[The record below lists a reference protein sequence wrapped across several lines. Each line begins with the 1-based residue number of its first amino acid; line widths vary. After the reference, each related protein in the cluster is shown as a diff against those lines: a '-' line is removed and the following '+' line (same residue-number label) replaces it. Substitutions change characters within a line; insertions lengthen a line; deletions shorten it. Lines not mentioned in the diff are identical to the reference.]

1 MFLLLLLL
9 LFFLLIMLLQ
19 RKTIIIIIII
29 IIIIENARFIE
40 IDCPVLRKVV
50 TFNPGLSQILS
61 TVLLFE
67 N

>member
-1 MFLLLLLL
+1 
-9 LFFLLIMLLQ
+9 MLLQ

-29 IIIIENARFIE
+29 IIIIGNARFIE

-61 TVLLFE
+61 TVFLFE

>member
-19 RKTIIIIIII
+19 RKTIIIII

-61 TVLLFE
+61 TEFLV
-67 N
+67 

>member
-29 IIIIENARFIE
+29 IIIENARFIE
-40 IDCPVLRKVV
+40 IDCPVPRKVV

-61 TVLLFE
+61 TVFLFK

>member
-1 MFLLLLLL
+1 MFLLLLL

-40 IDCPVLRKVV
+40 IDCPVPRKVV

-61 TVLLFE
+61 TVFLFE

>member
-19 RKTIIIIIII
+19 RKTIIIIII

-61 TVLLFE
+61 TVFLFK

>member
-1 MFLLLLLL
+1 M
-9 LFFLLIMLLQ
+9 LFQ
-19 RKTIIIIIII
+19 RKTIIIIIIINII

-61 TVLLFE
+61 TEFLV
-67 N
+67 

>member
-1 MFLLLLLL
+1 
-9 LFFLLIMLLQ
+9 MLLQ
-19 RKTIIIIIII
+19 RKTITIIIII

-40 IDCPVLRKVV
+40 IDCPVPRKVV

-61 TVLLFE
+61 TVFLFK

>member
-19 RKTIIIIIII
+19 RKTLIIIII

-40 IDCPVLRKVV
+40 IDCPVPRKVV

-61 TVLLFE
+61 TVFLFK